1 MNGPPRPGE
10 RENRM
15 VHRKLIL
22 AAALALSAAPALAA
36 GGRPSRE
43 EFQADAAAAFAQA
56 DADGS
61 GGLTRAEFQTFKQLM
76 KAKMEERMFTRADAD
91 GNGEVTL
98 SELEAAR
105 PPHGHCGPPPGE

>member
-1 MNGPPRPGE
+1 MA
-10 RENRM
+10 
-15 VHRKLIL
+15 HRKLIL
-22 AAALALSAAPALAA
+22 AAALALSAAPVLA
-36 GGRPSRE
+36 GGRPTPE

-61 GGLTRAEFQTFKQLM
+61 GGLTRAEFPTFKQLM

-98 SELEAAR
+98 SELQAAR
-105 PPHGHCGPPPGE
+105 PPHGHCGGPPPAE